1 MGRWIIGPGDEMIF
15 VYMVGTAGSGKSSLT
30 GAFHD
35 WCLRQE
41 FDAITVNLDPG
52 VVNLPYAPDVDVR
65 EWISLDEVMKEYG
78 LGPNG
83 AQVVCAD
90 MVALNAKEVEERI
103 KEYRTDYVLI
113 DTPGQLELFVFR
125 STGKVFIDQLDAGH
139 SLLAFVIDPSLA
151 TTPTNFVSQLMLS
164 SITQFRMSVPLVNIL
179 SKMDIVDKDAL
190 EMILEWGK
198 DPEKLYGDLMVKS
211 PSMYYQLSEG
221 LMTVIKGMEAHTS
234 LMPISNKTLEGM
246 ENFYTSIQNTFMGG
260 EDLDRE

>member
-1 MGRWIIGPGDEMIF
+1 MMIF

-30 GAFHD
+30 ASFHE
-35 WCLRQE
+35 WCIRQE

-52 VVNLPYAPDVDVR
+52 VDKLPYTPDIDIR
-65 EWISLDEVMKEYG
+65 EWISLDEVMKEYN

-103 KEYRTDYVLI
+103 KGYRTDYVLV

-125 STGKVFIDQLDAGH
+125 STGRVIVEQLDINH
-139 SLLAFVIDPSLA
+139 SILAFVIDPALA

-164 SITQFRMSVPLVNIL
+164 AITQFRMSVPLVNIL
-179 SKMDIVDKDAL
+179 SKIDIVDNGAL
-190 EMILEWGK
+190 SMILEWGK
-198 DPEKLYGDLMVKS
+198 NTEKLYGDLMVKS

-221 LMTVIKGMEAHTS
+221 MMAVIREMEAHTA
-234 LMPISNKTLEGM
+234 LIPISNETLEGM
-246 ENFYTSIQNTFMGG
+246 EDFYTAIQNTFMGG
-260 EDLDRE
+260 EDLEKE